1 MHRHLRIVVVAGL
14 AVALAGACRQGD
26 SPQALAKLDSLSR
39 AGAQRDSLVAEM
51 AYDARVLSDI
61 GTTLARVSI
70 PKGKIRVSAES
81 PMQAWRDSMVQRVRY
96 VAARLPEAERL
107 LRRSEERVAGLTSL
121 SDSLRTTL
129 EATLANYREIVDSQR
144 AQIGM
149 LVAVVDTLR
158 GQVVALGCVNE
169 TERVIGTAIAFRA
182 EVRVGDSKRP
192 VEHAQDIKFP
202 LIVKPASEDASKGID
217 AKSVVDSIKDLMERI
232 EYIHDEFGTAALI
245 EEYIDGREI
254 YAAVLGDDK
263 PEALPLIELDL
274 SKLPEGEPR
283 IAGYEVKFD
292 VNTEAYKVTKSAPAQ
307 GLDEE
312 LVEQIHNIALET
324 WRALK
329 FRDYGRIDCR
339 VTKDGRVGR
348 P

>member
-1 MHRHLRIVVVAGL
+1 MCARVMHETRASSPGSTQRILARRTSMHRHLRTVVIAGL

-39 AGAQRDSLVAEM
+39 TGAQRDSLVAEM

-96 VAARLPEAERL
+96 IAARLPEAERL
-107 LRRSEERVAGLTSL
+107 LRRSEERVAGLTTL

-158 GQVVALGCVNE
+158 GQVVALTDTVANMSVRE
-169 TERVIGTAIAFRA
+169 NTVYYVIGTR
-182 EVRVGDSKRP
+182 
-192 VEHAQDIKFP
+192 
-202 LIVKPASEDASKGID
+202 
-217 AKSVVDSIKDLMERI
+217 
-232 EYIHDEFGTAALI
+232 
-245 EEYIDGREI
+245 
-254 YAAVLGDDK
+254 
-263 PEALPLIELDL
+263 
-274 SKLPEGEPR
+274 
-283 IAGYEVKFD
+283 
-292 VNTEAYKVTKSAPAQ
+292 
-307 GLDEE
+307 
-312 LVEQIHNIALET
+312 
-324 WRALK
+324 
-329 FRDYGRIDCR
+329 
-339 VTKDGRVGR
+339 
-348 P
+348 